1 MRDFSEPARA
11 TGPGVVADGPAGAT
25 TLLVIDPAGEALHD
39 EIPATWRTL
48 TDRLRIVWL
57 RVPAAPEWK
66 STVDAVLTKH
76 RDDPRTVL
84 DVVTSG
90 PMAAEVVDLVRGH
103 EDLVRS
109 VLLVDPEVA
118 VDAPFAQVVARSQ
131 EVPDDRIP
139 APLPLGHPYVV
150 FGVAEALDKLGCSGT
165 T

>member
-1 MRDFSEPARA
+1 MRDFNEPARA
-11 TGPGVVADGPAGAT
+11 TGPGVVVDGPTGMT
-25 TLLVIDPAGEALHD
+25 TVLVIDPAGEAVHD
-39 EIPATWRTL
+39 EIPATWREL

-66 STVDAVLTKH
+66 STVDTVLGRH
-76 RDDPRTVL
+76 RDDDVRTVL

-90 PMAAEVVDLVRGH
+90 PMAAEVIDLVRGH

-109 VLLVDPEVA
+109 VLLVDPEVEI
-118 VDAPFAQVVARSQ
+118 DEPFARVIARSH

-150 FGVAEALDKLGCSGT
+150 FGVAEALNQLG
-165 T
+165 